1 MEHATQRWVI
11 ILGVVVAL
19 YLALWLSHALL
30 GIKVVPW

>member
-1 MEHATQRWVI
+1 MERTTQRWVL

-19 YLALWLSHALL
+19 YVALLLSHALL